1 MAFIVIL
8 KFFHFLSL
16 FLAGGAGV
24 ANVLIG
30 KEHQKAK
37 EAPSA
42 VVQRSMIK
50 LARIGLVAMVLLWV
64 TGIGLVSQIYDG
76 SMNLGRAFN
85 MKLLGA
91 TVLLAV
97 IVFMN
102 YYLPAMAEKG
112 QAPDPRIMKVLP
124 MVGRAS
130 MILVLLGIAITTTA

>member
-42 VVQRSMIK
+42 VVQRSMMK

-64 TGIGLVSQIYDG
+64 TGIG
-76 SMNLGRAFN
+76 
-85 MKLLGA
+85 LLGA

-102 YYLPAMAEKG
+102 YYLPAMAKKA
-112 QAPDPRIMKVLP
+112 QAPDPMIMKVVP

-130 MILVLLGIAITTTA
+130 MVLALLGIAITTTA

>member
-1 MAFIVIL
+1 
-8 KFFHFLSL
+8 
-16 FLAGGAGV
+16 
-24 ANVLIG
+24 
-30 KEHQKAK
+30 
-37 EAPSA
+37 
-42 VVQRSMIK
+42 
-50 LARIGLVAMVLLWV
+50 VLLWV

-130 MILVLLGIAITTTA
+130 MVLVLLGIAITTTA